1 MTGMPR
7 GDPVHPASFERLQ
20 HGGPVAPDIQ
30 LILVVTKQ
38 DAEVWAA
45 PRRVPAGPPGRS
57 AAGRQQECFPWPDGS
72 DFQTRYCWH
81 PGPPPAGRSSLE
93 HQIGDAHGVFVV
105 KIQEFPGFHHTEIRL
120 YHSCGLDGDGD
131 PADPGFIGGLS
142 LEETVPFHVDTVAE
156 GVAGMGEAGETSN
169 RIRGSHIF
177 HWPF

>member
-1 MTGMPR
+1 
-7 GDPVHPASFERLQ
+7 
-20 HGGPVAPDIQ
+20 VAPDIQ

-38 DAEVWAA
+38 DAEVWLLHGESQLV
-45 PRRVPAGPPGRS
+45 RLVDQLPGVSRS
-57 AAGRQQECFPWPDGS
+57 AFHGQMDQIFKPDIAGI
-72 DFQTRYCWH
+72 
-81 PGPPPAGRSSLE
+81 PGHHLLVEDSLE

-156 GVAGMGEAGETSN
+156 GVAGMGKLGRPVIGFADPLFFTGLFEVV
-169 RIRGSHIF
+169 
-177 HWPF
+177 